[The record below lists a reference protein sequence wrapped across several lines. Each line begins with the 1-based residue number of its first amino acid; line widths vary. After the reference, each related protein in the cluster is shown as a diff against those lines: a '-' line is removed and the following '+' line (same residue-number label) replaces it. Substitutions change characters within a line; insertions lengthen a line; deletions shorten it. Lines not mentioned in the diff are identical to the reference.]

1 MPTPEMAPKSFRAEE
16 FGVFTKF
23 ICKVCEE
30 LHPHAAYDTLYA
42 AQARDH
48 ATWAHLDL
56 SDTTPTRVPTAP
68 LPAEEAAQH
77 HEGTPPADSTLGV
90 GTGPVSA
97 PDAGTPPDAATPP
110 DSAPPTD
117 TKTAS
122 TSTKGAA

>member
-1 MPTPEMAPKSFRAEE
+1 MPDTPEMAPKSFRAEE

-23 ICKVCEE
+23 ICMVCEE

-56 SDTTPTRVPTAP
+56 SNTTPTRVPTAP
-68 LPAEEAAQH
+68 LPAEEAAQY

-90 GTGPVSA
+90 GGTGPVSA
-97 PDAGTPPDAATPP
+97 PDTATPP